1 LANWLASS
9 ALSSASRPVAGWIRR
24 LALAGVVLGFCV
36 VVLGAYVRLNAAG
49 LGCPDWPG
57 CYGHVTPIGAQ
68 QSVASQAAFPGRPL
82 EVAKAWREMIHRYAA
97 SVLVLIIVCIAA
109 LAFASRERAPPQSPI
124 VARVY
129 AAALLGIVLLQ
140 ALLGMW
146 TVTLLLKP
154 LIVTLHLLFGL
165 TTLGLLW
172 WLYLS
177 VPRGSWGNPGNS
189 RVAISVGGD
198 SAERLSRILAI
209 AALCLLVA
217 QIALGGWTSS
227 NYAAV
232 ACPDFPKCQN
242 AWLPEADFR
251 NAFILWRGL
260 GIDYEGGVLANP
272 ARVAIHLVH
281 RFGVATAGMGLLVA
295 ALVCLRKSRRHV
307 ARIAA
312 ACVLAALVLQ
322 LTIGVTMVLRG
333 FPLWLA
339 TAHNGGAAL
348 LLLATLAL
356 VWSLSGRSSVLV
368 PSLHT

>member
-1 LANWLASS
+1 LANWLASPTV
-9 ALSSASRPVAGWIRR
+9 SRPVSSWTRR
-24 LALAGVVLGFCV
+24 LALAGVLLGFCV

-57 CYGHVTPIGAQ
+57 CYGHITPIGAQ
-68 QSVASQAAFPGRPL
+68 HSAAAQAAFPGRPL

-109 LAFASRERAPPQSPI
+109 LAFVSRERTPSQDPV
-124 VARVY
+124 VARWY
-129 AAALLGIVLLQ
+129 AGALLGIVVLQ

-177 VPRGSWGNPGNS
+177 VPRGAWGNPVNS
-189 RVAISVGGD
+189 RVAISVTGD
-198 SAERLSRILAI
+198 SAERISRILAVV
-209 AALCLLVA
+209 ALCLLVA

-242 AWLPEADFR
+242 AWLPDADFR

-260 GIDYEGGVLANP
+260 GVDYEGGVLANP

-281 RFGVATAGMGLLVA
+281 RFGAATAGIGLLIAGWVT
-295 ALVCLRKSRRHV
+295 VRRSQRRI

-356 VWSLSGRSSVLV
+356 VWSLSGRSSVLL
-368 PSLHT
+368 PSRHN

>member
-9 ALSSASRPVAGWIRR
+9 SALPYASRSLSVWARR

-57 CYGHVTPIGAQ
+57 CYGHMTPIGAQ
-68 QSVASQAAFPGRPL
+68 HSAAAQAAFPDRPL
-82 EVAKAWREMIHRYAA
+82 EVAKAWREMIHRYAV
-97 SVLVLIIVCIAA
+97 SVLVLIIVAIAA
-109 LAFASRERAPPQSPI
+109 LSFISRERVVP
-124 VARVY
+124 RGY
-129 AAALLGIVLLQ
+129 AVALLAIIALQ

-146 TVTLLLKP
+146 TVTLLLNP

-177 VPRGSWGNPGNS
+177 APRGAWGRPANS
-189 RVAISVGGD
+189 RVAISPLGD
-198 SAERLSRILAI
+198 SAERVSRVLAVI
-209 AALCLLVA
+209 ALCLLVV

-242 AWLPEADFR
+242 AWLPDADFR
-251 NAFILWRGL
+251 DAFMLWRGL
-260 GIDYEGGVLANP
+260 GIDYEGGILANP

-281 RFGVATAGMGLLVA
+281 RFGAGTAGVGLVVA
-295 ALVCLRKSRRHV
+295 ALVTLVKSQR
-307 ARIAA
+307 RIARVA
-312 ACVLAALVLQ
+312 AGCVLAALVLQ
-322 LTIGVTMVLRG
+322 LTVGVTMVLQG

-368 PSLHT
+368 PSRHN